1 MPRGKAKFPTTSP
14 RDEAWATDPEQ
25 ALRNIAARN
34 NAEYIEGSLIYSTG
48 GQQAE
53 ALFKT
58 IEPAADSTA
67 TRLHRLGMELD
78 ASEFALFVDRTTL
91 DEYEEESRSS

>member
-1 MPRGKAKFPTTSP
+1 MPRGKAKFTTTSP

-34 NAEYIEGSLIYSTG
+34 NAEYIEG
-48 GQQAE
+48 
-53 ALFKT
+53 
-58 IEPAADSTA
+58 AADSTA

-91 DEYEEESRSS
+91 DEYEEECRSS